1 MAEPEPVLPLT
12 DTLPDLRRV
21 ALVGNPNVGKTTVF
35 NLLTGRRQ
43 KVANYP
49 GVTVERKSGRLIGT
63 ETVEVV
69 DLPGTYSLNPKSL
82 DEQIAYDMLVGRI
95 DGETPP
101 DLVVCVVDAT
111 NLERNLYL
119 VSQVMDLGLP
129 IIVALNMMDA
139 VRESD
144 LAIDTEALGKAL
156 GLPIVPM
163 AALRKEGLDA
173 LRRAIFDVPVSAPV
187 QRWTLMP
194 AVAAQVGPLCALL
207 AEHAPDLP
215 EDHRF
220 SEVLHALANEKAM
233 VYWAMRAPAFHAA
246 VLAVRETLEARKV
259 PYRQAEMTG
268 RYTWL
273 GPHRCASDGPA
284 QGLLEPD
291 MVRPSRCGAD
301 ASDIRSPDI
310 PCRPCDRLSGG
321 LFLGHSGNGPDRGSG
336 GGPGRPCTKYVAQ
349 RRLHGPGG

>member
-1 MAEPEPVLPLT
+1 MTVEEKIADIRYSQIPGSISNFGLPFPMAEPEPVLPLT

-63 ETVEVV
+63 ATVEVV

-144 LAIDTEALGKAL
+144 LAIRHGS
-156 GLPIVPM
+156 PRQSI
-163 AALRKEGLDA
+163 
-173 LRRAIFDVPVSAPV
+173 
-187 QRWTLMP
+187 
-194 AVAAQVGPLCALL
+194 GP
-207 AEHAPDLP
+207 PD
-215 EDHRF
+215 R
-220 SEVLHALANEKAM
+220 
-233 VYWAMRAPAFHAA
+233 
-246 VLAVRETLEARKV
+246 
-259 PYRQAEMTG
+259 
-268 RYTWL
+268 
-273 GPHRCASDGPA
+273 SDG
-284 QGLLEPD
+284 
-291 MVRPSRCGAD
+291 GA
-301 ASDIRSPDI
+301 S
-310 PCRPCDRLSGG
+310 
-321 LFLGHSGNGPDRGSG
+321 
-336 GGPGRPCTKYVAQ
+336 Q
-349 RRLHGPGG
+349 RRL

>member
-63 ETVEVV
+63 ATVEVV

-156 GLPIVPM
+156 GLPIFLAVLVIVFQ
-163 AALRKEGLDA
+163 AVFSW
-173 LRRAIFDVPVSAPV
+173 AIPAMDLIEA
-187 QRWTLMP
+187 
-194 AVAAQVGPLCALL
+194 AVAGLGTLVRSTLPSGVFTDLVVEGAIAGVGNVLIFLPQILL
-207 AEHAPDLP
+207 LFFFIGLM
-215 EDHRF
+215 EDSGYMART
-220 SEVLHALANEKAM
+220 
-233 VYWAMRAPAFHAA
+233 AFIMDR
-246 VLAVRETLEARKV
+246 L
-259 PYRQAEMTG
+259 M
-268 RYTWL
+268 
-273 GPHRCASDGPA
+273 
-284 QGLLEPD
+284 
-291 MVRPSRCGAD
+291 SRVG
-301 ASDIRSPDI
+301 
-310 PCRPCDRLSGG
+310 LSGG
-321 LFLGHSGNGPDRGSG
+321 SVVPLLSSFACAIPGIMAARTLDNERDRIITIMVAPLMSCWRVFRSIPCSLPLLFRRANSSGFSATR
-336 GGPGRPCTKYVAQ
+336 A
-349 RRLHGPGG
+349 

>member
-63 ETVEVV
+63 ATVEVV

-163 AALRKEGLDA
+163 AG
-173 LRRAIFDVPVSAPV
+173 
-187 QRWTLMP
+187 
-194 AVAAQVGPLCALL
+194 
-207 AEHAPDLP
+207 
-215 EDHRF
+215 
-220 SEVLHALANEKAM
+220 
-233 VYWAMRAPAFHAA
+233 
-246 VLAVRETLEARKV
+246 
-259 PYRQAEMTG
+259 
-268 RYTWL
+268 
-273 GPHRCASDGPA
+273 AS
-284 QGLLEPD
+284 
-291 MVRPSRCGAD
+291 
-301 ASDIRSPDI
+301 
-310 PCRPCDRLSGG
+310 
-321 LFLGHSGNGPDRGSG
+321 
-336 GGPGRPCTKYVAQ
+336 Q
-349 RRLHGPGG
+349 RRP